1 VIYNNQKKILI
12 IEDEL
17 NIRRILSK
25 KLKSLGYQV
34 LTISDGREAL
44 KILNFFSPDL
54 ILLDIMLPGINGYD
68 ICKEIRKS
76 YIIPIIF
83 LTALSTVGDQVKG
96 FELGAD
102 DYIIKPFS
110 LEEIERRILRILKRD
125 NIKEKKTIVLKKDNL
140 IIDLKNKIILN
151 ENNRFQLNQIE
162 IEILKLLLSNKT
174 KIFSRKEILNF
185 VWGFNSITHSDYRII
200 DLYISKLRQKIEIEP
215 TNPIYIQTIRGI
227 GYKFFQKDFQIEK

>member
-1 VIYNNQKKILI
+1 VIYNNKKKILI
-12 IEDEL
+12 IEDQL

-25 KLKSLGYQV
+25 KLKSLDYQV

-54 ILLDIMLPGINGYD
+54 IVLDIMLPGINGYD
-68 ICKEIRKS
+68 ICKEIRKT
-76 YIIPIIF
+76 YMIPIIF

-96 FELGAD
+96 FELGAN
-102 DYIIKPFS
+102 DYIVKPFS
-110 LEEIERRILRILKRD
+110 LEEIERRILAILIKN
-125 NIKEKKTIVLKKDNL
+125 NIKEKKSIVLKNDKL
-140 IIDLKNKIILN
+140 IIDLKNRIILN
-151 ENNRFQLNQIE
+151 ENSSFQLNQIE

-185 VWGFNSITHSDYRII
+185 VWGFTYITHFDYRIV
-200 DLYISKLRQKIEIEP
+200 DLYISKLRHKIEKEP

-227 GYKFFQKDFQIEK
+227 GYKFFQKGFKIEK